1 MRSFLTVCLILLFI
15 VPLANAQEVSIIPE
29 PVNLDLKTGTFT
41 INQKTKIVYEKGN
54 VDLRA
59 IGEKL
64 SDQINEL
71 TGFQLEV
78 TGGGQNNAQQNIYL
92 SLNKKPDTLGNEGYS
107 LDVNKN
113 GIQAKANKEAGI
125 FYAAQTIYQLIPTD
139 REKDEQLSSVTV
151 PAVEISDYPR
161 FGWRGLMLDVG
172 RYFYSVDF
180 IKEYIDNIA
189 MHKMNTFHWHLTE
202 DHGWRI
208 EIKQYPKLTEIGA
221 WRDGTQFSRFQG
233 DINKNPHGGF
243 YTQDQIREVVKY
255 AQERYIT
262 IIPEIEMP
270 GHATAALSAYPEL
283 SCTGGPF
290 IIPDHWGIQKEIFC
304 AGNEQTFEFLEN
316 VLAEVADLFPSPIIH
331 IGGDE
336 APKDR
341 WKACAK
347 CQKRIKDE
355 NLKDE
360 HELQSYF
367 ITRIEKFVNSKGKK
381 IIGWDEIL
389 EGGLAPNAMVMSWR
403 GEKGGIAAAKL
414 KHEVIMAPNTY
425 AYFDYHQGEHDLEPR
440 GFGNLLT
447 LEKVYSY
454 EPRHESFTDEEAGYI
469 KGVQGNVWAEFIHT
483 PEKVQY
489 FAFPRA
495 AALAEI
501 AWSPSSKKDWESFQK
516 RIEDQYKRYELAGMN
531 YSTSAYD
538 VWIDSSIDSIGGIAN
553 VSLRTQSYEPEIRYT
568 VDGTEPTAESPVY
581 QQAITIPL
589 PGTVKAA
596 TFRDGKRISDR
607 SARSFFIKPTTD

>member
-1 MRSFLTVCLILLFI
+1 MKRFFLAWSLLFLTVAFSY
-15 VPLANAQEVSIIPE
+15 AQELSIIPE
-29 PVNLDLKTGTFT
+29 PVSLVKTTGTFT
-41 INQKTKIVYEKGN
+41 LKPETKIIYDKGN

-64 SDQINEL
+64 SDQVEEL
-71 TGFQLEV
+71 TGFQLVV
-78 TGGGQNNAQQNIYL
+78 TEGGQKDAAQNIYL
-92 SLNKKPDTLGNEGYS
+92 SLNKKPDTLGDEGYS
-107 LDVNKN
+107 LVVTEQ
-113 GIQAKANKEAGI
+113 GVQAKANKEAGV
-125 FYAAQTIYQLIPTD
+125 FYAAQTIYQLLPVD
-139 REKDEQLSSVTV
+139 RAEDETLASVTI
-151 PAVEISDYPR
+151 PAVEILDQPR

-208 EIKQYPKLTEIGA
+208 EIKKYPKLTEVGA
-221 WRDGTQFSRFQG
+221 WRQGTQFSRYSK
-233 DINKNPHGGF
+233 DINRNAHGGF
-243 YTQDQIREVVKY
+243 YTQDEVREIVKY
-255 AQERYIT
+255 AQERYVT
-262 IIPEIEMP
+262 VIPEIEMP
-270 GHATAALSAYPEL
+270 GHATAALASYPEL

-290 IIPDHWGIQKEIFC
+290 TMPDHWGIQKEIFC

-316 VLAEVADLFPSPIIH
+316 VLAEVVDLFPSPVIH

-341 WKACAK
+341 WKVCAK

-367 ITRIEKFVNSKGKK
+367 ITRIEKFVNGKGKK
-381 IIGWDEIL
+381 ILGWDEIL

-425 AYFDYHQGEHDLEPR
+425 AYLDYHQGEHDLEPK

-454 EPRHESFTDEEAGYI
+454 EPRHESFTNEEAEYI
-469 KGVQGNVWAEFIHT
+469 KGIQGNVWAEFIHT

-501 AWSPSSKKDWESFQK
+501 AWSPAAKKDWGSFQR
-516 RIEDQYKRYELAGMN
+516 RIEDQYKRYELAEMN
-531 YSTSAYD
+531 YSTSAYN
-538 VWIDSSIDSIGGIAN
+538 VWIDSSIDSVGGKAN
-553 VSLRTQSYEPEIRYT
+553 VSLRTQSYQPEIRYT
-568 VDGTEPTAESPVY
+568 VDGTEPTAESPIY
-581 QQAITIPL
+581 KEAMMISL

-596 TFRDGKRISDR
+596 TFRDGKRISPR
-607 SARSFFIKPTTD
+607 SARSFYISEGE